1 LTAIL
6 GGDFYE
12 IQLST
17 WLPIYVCQILAKTYR
32 KTQDAHFTASIFGIG
47 DYSLRELIQSCSPFI
62 SNYTDQ
68 DPRKALG
75 KKWIHAATGA
85 TFHGKRK
92 PRRSGA
98 NFLAFYRSIPTK
110 RRLSFD
116 GVM

>member
-6 GGDFYE
+6 GGDFDKVK
-12 IQLST
+12 LPA
-17 WLPIYVCQILAKTYR
+17 WLPINVCQVVAKTYR

-47 DYSLRELIQSCSPFI
+47 NYSLGKLIQWCSPFI
-62 SNYTDQ
+62 NNYTDQ
-68 DPRKALG
+68 DPQKALG

-98 NFLAFYRSIPTK
+98 NFLAF
-110 RRLSFD
+110 
-116 GVM
+116 

>member
-1 LTAIL
+1 MIRSEKLFNGVPPSSTI
-6 GGDFYE
+6 
-12 IQLST
+12 IQIKD
-17 WLPIYVCQILAKTYR
+17 PQKA
-32 KTQDAHFTASIFGIG
+32 
-47 DYSLRELIQSCSPFI
+47 FI
-62 SNYTDQ
+62 
-68 DPRKALG
+68 